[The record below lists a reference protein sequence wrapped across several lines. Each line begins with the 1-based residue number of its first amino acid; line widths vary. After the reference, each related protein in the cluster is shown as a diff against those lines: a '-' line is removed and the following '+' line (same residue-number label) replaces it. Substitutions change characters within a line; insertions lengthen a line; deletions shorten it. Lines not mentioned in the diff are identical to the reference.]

1 MDPDANVEIVTAE
14 RMPDPLT
21 GPSDRRLLVERLT
34 QSIERAR
41 QYPGFHFAVLCV
53 DLVRPGPSAAGADAA
68 DPVLAAAGRRLEA
81 SVRLREKPPT
91 LRHNDVVATLGGDR
105 FAILLDGLKDV
116 GDATVVAD
124 RILAEMAA
132 PFPSCGDARL
142 TASVGVAVSA
152 TGYAHADDVLRDAA
166 AAVRRATLLGG
177 SRCEVFDAAV
187 LKIAQAELR
196 LEGDFAGALEREEFF
211 LLYQPIVALAS
222 NRLVGFEALVR
233 WQHPVLGLIGP
244 LEFVPL
250 AERTG
255 FIIPLGRW
263 VLEQACRQ
271 LKDWE
276 ASAPAAAVWMSVNLS
291 SVQFKRSTLVDD
303 ITATLRETG
312 VDPRRL
318 ILELTESIAMEDP
331 QAVRVSLVQLRAI
344 GVRVSLDDFGTGHS
358 SLAYLRQFPLDSLKV
373 DRSFVRGIEDN
384 GDMTSIVNAV
394 KSMAHQLGLRVV
406 AEGIEKD
413 EQVALLRA
421 LDCEMGQGYLFSP
434 PVAADQAAA
443 LLVADLPLRAL
454 VAAAILPALPMRT
467 VNGRP
472 VAKASPW
479 RSVRRWM
486 YAAAGLAALVLSA
499 GIPTLLSTPRPPE
512 VAAGVAGSPDAG
524 RLAVN
529 AGTVLPPVS
538 SEPTAKPAL
547 TIPVAQSVV
556 ARQENAPAPAPVR
569 PPAAAPALLPRAVV
583 VPPPAAVPVAPVLPR
598 AVASLRVVHQH
609 RLGSCRGLLVVTRD
623 GVEYQPD
630 AAEHQ
635 VKDGFALP
643 YTRFL
648 SEMSGSSLVIKS
660 NDRDYRFKPEA
671 PSSARD
677 HIEQLDA
684 AIAQLR

>member
-1 MDPDANVEIVTAE
+1 M
-14 RMPDPLT
+14 
-21 GPSDRRLLVERLT
+21 
-34 QSIERAR
+34 
-41 QYPGFHFAVLCV
+41 
-53 DLVRPGPSAAGADAA
+53 
-68 DPVLAAAGRRLEA
+68 
-81 SVRLREKPPT
+81 
-91 LRHNDVVATLGGDR
+91 
-105 FAILLDGLKDV
+105 
-116 GDATVVAD
+116 
-124 RILAEMAA
+124 
-132 PFPSCGDARL
+132 
-142 TASVGVAVSA
+142 
-152 TGYAHADDVLRDAA
+152 LRDAGVA
-166 AAVRRATLLGG
+166 AQRARLLGG
-177 SRCEVFDAAV
+177 SRCEMFDAAV
-187 LKIAQAELR
+187 LQIAQAELR
-196 LEGDFAGALEREEFF
+196 LEGDFGGALEREEFF

-244 LEFVPL
+244 IEFVPL

-263 VLEQACRQ
+263 VLDQACRQ

-276 ASAPAAAVWMSVNLS
+276 ASAPAADVWMSVNLS

-312 VDPRRL
+312 VEPRQL

-331 QAVRVSLVQLRAI
+331 QAVRASLVQLRAI

-384 GDMTSIVNAV
+384 DDMASIVNAV

-421 LDCEMGQGYLFSP
+421 LDCEMGQGYLFSR
-434 PVAADQAAA
+434 PVTADQAAA
-443 LLVADLPLRAL
+443 LLAADLPLRAL

-467 VNGRP
+467 VNVRP
-472 VAKASPW
+472 VAPPSPW
-479 RSVRRWM
+479 RGVRRGL
-486 YAAAGLAALVLSA
+486 YAAAGLVVVVLSA
-499 GIPTLLSTPRPPE
+499 GIPTLLSTPQPPE
-512 VAAGVAGSPDAG
+512 VAAGVAGSPDAS

-547 TIPVAQSVV
+547 TIPVPP
-556 ARQENAPAPAPVR
+556 RLDPHHETAPASHAPR
-569 PPAAAPALLPRAVV
+569 APAAAPALVPRAAV
-583 VPPPAAVPVAPVLPR
+583 VPPPAAVPAAPVVPR

-623 GVEYQPD
+623 GVEFQPD

-648 SEMSGSSLVIKS
+648 SEMSGGSLVIKS
-660 NDRDYRFKPEA
+660 NDRDYRFKPEV
-671 PSSARD
+671 PGSARD
-677 HIEQLDA
+677 HIA
-684 AIAQLR
+684 AARRRHRAAPLIGAAPARAVSGIAARARHARLTRAGCPIGVTISP